1 MADTQVCPYKP
12 RRGCPCVFALACLP
26 LKNDLPDKYI
36 DNTIIRYS
44 IKEVLP
50 KDAERNL
57 NSSLEQL
64 QDKQME
70 KFSQIHTENYL
81 DITDKLFAI
90 SRQHYYQRL
99 VGKSVLDLG
108 NGGISKDFLF
118 GKKLAA
124 SLPRFITMDR
134 SEAML
139 KRNGLSYEQVVGDA
153 RNIPMR
159 DESVDYVVSN
169 YLPHHFGMSTA
180 CPSTQ
185 SLENFFKETTRV
197 SKNGLIISEMIL
209 PRPLEILQSIVL
221 RLLRRMPTYVF
232 SRHTLL
238 EAVTNCHLQAS
249 EIREYRFTDFV
260 KPFKLFPPII
270 DFPWLKVPA
279 FIIPFRYVYF
289 VVKKQS
295 ENTN

>member
-1 MADTQVCPYKP
+1 
-12 RRGCPCVFALACLP
+12 
-26 LKNDLPDKYI
+26 
-36 DNTIIRYS
+36 
-44 IKEVLP
+44 
-50 KDAERNL
+50 
-57 NSSLEQL
+57 
-64 QDKQME
+64 ME

-81 DITDKLFAI
+81 ALTDKLFAI
-90 SRQHYYQRL
+90 SRQYYYQRL

-118 GKKLAA
+118 GKQLAA
-124 SLPRFITMDR
+124 SLSRFVAMDR

-139 KRNGLSYEQVVGDA
+139 KRNGVFYEQVVGDA
-153 RNIPMR
+153 RNMPMR
-159 DESVDYVVSN
+159 DESVDYVMSN

-197 SKNGLIISEMIL
+197 SKNGLNHFGDDSAT
-209 PRPLEILQSIVL
+209 PLGEVAEHCVAPS
-221 RLLRRMPTYVF
+221 RMPTYVF

-238 EAVTNCHLQAS
+238 EVVANCHLQAS

-260 KPFKLFPPII
+260 KPFKFFPPII
-270 DFPWLKVPA
+270 DLPWLKVPA
-279 FIIPFRYVYF
+279 GIIPFRYVYF

-295 ENTN
+295 ESTN